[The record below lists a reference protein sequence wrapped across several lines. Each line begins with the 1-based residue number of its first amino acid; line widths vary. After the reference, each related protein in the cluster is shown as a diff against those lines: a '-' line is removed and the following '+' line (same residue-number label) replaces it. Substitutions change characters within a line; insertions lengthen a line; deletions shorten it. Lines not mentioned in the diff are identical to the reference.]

1 MRSSDRPLTVF
12 LGIDALINDSLVGMS
27 KSILTNHR
35 LWADKLTRS
44 AQLGRLRRGDVVF
57 PLRVSLPH
65 V

>member
-1 MRSSDRPLTVF
+1 MRSSDRPLTVL

-27 KSILTNHR
+27 KSILTSHR

-44 AQLGRLRRGDVVF
+44 AQLGRLHRGDVVL
-57 PLRVSLPH
+57 PLRVSLPQ

>member
-1 MRSSDRPLTVF
+1 MRCIDRPLTVF

-27 KSILTNHR
+27 KSILTSHR

-44 AQLGRLRRGDVVF
+44 AQLGRLHRGDVVL
-57 PLRVSLPH
+57 PLRVSLPQ